1 VIVDAN
7 GIPLAALLTAANV
20 PDVNQLLELVDA
32 IPPIA
37 GKPGAPRK
45 RPDTVQAD
53 AGYRSLRHRICLYI
67 RGITPIISEQARMH
81 GSGLGRTRWV
91 VERTLAWLR
100 QFRRLRVRY
109 DRSADIHRGFL
120 ALACII
126 ICWKHVKTSFC

>member
-20 PDVNQLLELVDA
+20 PDVKQLVDLVDA

-45 RPDTVQAD
+45 RPDAVQGD
-53 AGYRSLRHRICLYI
+53 AGYRSLRHRVCLFI
-67 RGITPIISEQARMH
+67 RGITPIISQHQGGH
-81 GSGLGRTRWV
+81 GSGLGKTRWV

-100 QFRRLRVRY
+100 QFRQLQVRY
-109 DRSADIHRGFL
+109 NRRADIHRGFL
-120 ALACII
+120 ALACVM
-126 ICWKHVKTSFC
+126 ICWRHVKRSLC

>member
-1 VIVDAN
+1 MIVDAN

-45 RPDTVQAD
+45 RPDVVQGD
-53 AGYRSLRHRICLYI
+53 AGYRSCSHRVRLFI
-67 RGITPIISEQARMH
+67 RGITPLISEHQGVH
-81 GSGLGRTRWV
+81 GSGLGKTRWV

-109 DRSADIHRGFL
+109 DRRADIHRGFL
-120 ALACII
+120 ALGCAL
-126 ICWKHVKTSFC
+126 ICWRHLNSA